1 MSDVLLS
8 VNLQEYTQVFEKEKI
23 DLEMV
28 MDMNTEE
35 IIILMFKDLGINAW
49 GDRMKIKRP
58 FKLSLIKETPQNLL
72 LKKIL

>member
-49 GDRMKIKRP
+49 VTG
-58 FKLSLIKETPQNLL
+58 
-72 LKKIL
+72 